1 MEQKYQKRHD
11 ALKQKENSFDSI
23 LNHKREL
30 EEREIFI
37 QRQHLLDEMKQL
49 RDKEKDMKKNFEY
62 QLRLIGNDSS
72 KYEAIEEKRESD
84 LKAPIESSHRVDTKF
99 AVFKNI

>member
-1 MEQKYQKRHD
+1 MRIEEREKLRLELQSYRLEMEQKYQKRHD
-11 ALKQKENSFDSI
+11 ALKQKENSFDSV

-49 RDKEKDMKKNFEY
+49 RDKENDMKKNFEY
-62 QLRLIGNDSS
+62 QLRLIGD
-72 KYEAIEEKRESD
+72 
-84 LKAPIESSHRVDTKF
+84 
-99 AVFKNI
+99 